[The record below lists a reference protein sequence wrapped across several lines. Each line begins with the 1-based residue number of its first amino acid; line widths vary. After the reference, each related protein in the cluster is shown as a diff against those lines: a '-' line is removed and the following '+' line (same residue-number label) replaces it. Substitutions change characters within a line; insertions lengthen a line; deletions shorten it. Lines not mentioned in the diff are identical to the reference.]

1 MLLICIILLFIITT
15 CPINSAEN
23 DIILVSDSSENLLV
37 NTPVDDLN
45 TSIKDN
51 SNSFLLG
58 DGEKEPLD
66 ASDSGF
72 SKDNKKDLS
81 QNSEILQSDF
91 LENIN
96 EIIYNNKYYLFRG
109 DCWTINNNF
118 ESSATVTSESYSD
131 LTVTGTFRT
140 ENDIVGL
147 YWNSNDPIQHPYISY
162 GNRSDYSDVIL
173 EFDYEMTGCMDF
185 SNSILSLTIAA
196 NSGEIYFLTMNRFIE
211 NNHMTLDFNNLTLLP
226 GNSYLDKNEQPVTV
240 TDEIKLDVTNLK
252 YIMFLL
258 VPSNFANSNG
268 QYTIMEN
275 MNYTCKIS
283 NITVSNGEICDE
295 QSPLEPHQ
303 YRLCE
308 GYDNSYNLNPFRLSK
323 EMRKLGYV
331 EWVDL
336 YVGASYFYE
345 KSGIIGD
352 VISDMN
358 FDNARTEKM
367 VLDKNVPLNR
377 AFRAWLDCYSRGLK
391 NNGVQNLIISVSMEN
406 LQCPQSW
413 RQMDVE
419 GNFAMTGWNPSTF
432 LYSPCNDEVVTYMQ
446 SVCEACLDIVVDNGM
461 KPILQMGESWWWW
474 NEADE
479 PNQPPCFY
487 DDATRNKYY
496 AEFGQNIPEY
506 SSSNSQYDNDTILWI
521 NHQLVKYSDAL
532 REVVKSNKYV
542 DGLYMA
548 LFFPPSVTDSDR
560 VPQMMRD
567 VNYLQD
573 AYSPDKLDILQIED
587 FDWLIFESPHHKDAY
602 TIGQELGFSED
613 RLHYFAGFVQYPQD
627 ADRCW
632 ALIQDAIDNA
642 VEKKFKEVYVWAGL
656 QVRRDRK
663 IIGYDEYVILNNLLL
678 TNQPGTVCPII
689 TAPSYVSTNE
699 NFTIKMNTDEWV
711 NGVFNIYEYK
721 NGEKGKLLAS
731 NNIVNGFSSV
741 VVSSSNVGLNKFYL
755 EFNYTNGGY
764 HLIKEVYII
773 ENSQNIS
780 IDVTREIEIGSNARI
795 TFRAPESQ
803 SQLYITVDENT
814 TNNYTIENG
823 EFTTTISN
831 LTAGYHTILLYYN
844 NGSYIDDKLVG
855 EVYYNT
861 FTVKVGIK
869 TNIDVN
875 DINTSYDLN
884 EILVVNLK
892 DSKGNSVKEKEI
904 LIRLDGI
911 THTLTTNNNGQVT
924 LPINL
929 LPENYTAEIFY
940 AGDDVYLSTS
950 ANANVLINK
959 IKTTITTNNI
969 NFTYDNPE
977 NLTITLKDYKN
988 NVLANRNI
996 KITLDGKNHTITT
1009 NNNGQ
1014 ATLAID
1020 TLPGN
1025 HTAEIIYEGNN
1036 IYSSSSANASIAINK
1051 IATNL
1056 TSNNISFTYNEPNN
1070 LIITLKD
1077 NKNNV
1082 LANKYLQITLGELDF
1097 TFKTDYYGRATLT
1110 ANLLPGNYTANILF
1124 NGDEIYLP
1132 TATNAQIII
1141 NKIKTSI
1148 TTNNINSTYDDLTS
1162 LTVTL
1167 KDYKNNTLTNK
1178 IITVKINDENYTL
1191 ATNNYGQTTLP
1202 LDLAPGNYTAEIIYE
1217 GDKIYQPTTTYTQI
1231 TINKIKTSLTAND
1244 ISFTYDNPTNLTT
1257 TLTDNKGN
1265 PLKEKQITI
1274 TINETK
1280 HTLTTDNNGQATLPI
1295 DSLPGTYTTKINYE
1309 GNDIYAP
1316 SEANASIIINKIT
1329 TNLNADNISFTYGDQ
1344 RNLLITL
1351 KDYKNN
1357 VLTNKDI
1364 KISLDGKNHTLT
1376 TNNSGQVTLAVDS
1389 LPGNYTAKIT
1399 FTEDEIYLPTASS
1412 ILITINKIDT
1422 ILTANNISFTYD
1434 NPTNLTTTL
1443 TDNKGN
1449 PLKEKQITI
1458 TINETKHTLTTDN
1471 NGQATLPID
1480 SLPGTYTT
1488 KINYEGNDIYT
1499 PSEVNATVTIKKIT
1513 TNIQTNDIT
1522 FIYNEPENLTITLKD
1537 YKNNVLTNKN
1547 LKITLD
1553 GLNQTL
1559 KTDNNGEVTLPINL
1573 VPGTYTAKITFSED
1587 EICLPSSTNANII
1600 INKIATTIT
1609 ANNITSIYGEP
1620 ENLTITLKDY
1630 KNNLLTNKNIKITI
1644 DDENYNLTTN
1654 NNGQSTLAI
1663 DLLPGN
1669 HTAEIIYE
1677 EDAIYLSS
1685 SSNANIIINKIAT
1698 FITANNINF
1707 TYDNPENLTV
1717 TLKDYKNNFLT
1728 NKNIQIIIND
1738 KNHTITTNN
1747 NGQATLPIDTLPGNY
1762 TAKITFNE
1770 DEIYLQTTAN
1780 AQITI
1785 NKIKTNMQANNI
1797 TTTYD
1802 NPKNLTVTL
1811 KDHKNNAITNKK
1823 IAITLDGKDYTLTTN
1838 DYGQTTLPIDS
1849 LPGNYTAKI
1858 TFSEDEIYLP
1868 SSTNADIK
1876 INKIKTIL
1884 SANNIGFIYSDSDN
1898 LTISLKDFNNNVLAG
1913 KDILIGVSL
1922 ITDSKTDLTYIKT
1935 TDDRGKVSIPIDYD
1949 AGNYVAIISFE
1960 GDEKYVDSSTTSN
1973 ITISKLTT
1981 RIIASD
1987 MICNLTKQKDLRA
2000 SLEDAKGNALSEA
2013 NLTITLN
2020 SNEFTITTNDL
2031 GQSNLPINL
2040 DVGNHTANIQF
2051 MGSKNYESS
2060 NKSVEITILDKIS
2073 TQIYASNITSTYG
2086 ETKNLIITLK
2096 NEKNEVL
2103 VNQNIIV
2110 NLNNKLYNITTNEN
2124 GQVKLSI
2131 NLPANTYLAKITYAG
2146 DDIYKSSNYTAK
2158 IVVNKA
2164 TPTLTAS
2171 SKTFKSTV
2179 KTKKVTVTLKY
2190 KNNAIKNTYV
2200 KLTVNKKTYK
2210 VKTNSKGIAT
2220 FTVKL
2225 TKKGSYSAVYKF
2237 DGNSNFKSTTKKV
2250 KIIIK

>member
-1 MLLICIILLFIITT
+1 M
-15 CPINSAEN
+15 
-23 DIILVSDSSENLLV
+23 
-37 NTPVDDLN
+37 
-45 TSIKDN
+45 
-51 SNSFLLG
+51 
-58 DGEKEPLD
+58 
-66 ASDSGF
+66 
-72 SKDNKKDLS
+72 
-81 QNSEILQSDF
+81 
-91 LENIN
+91 
-96 EIIYNNKYYLFRG
+96 
-109 DCWTINNNF
+109 
-118 ESSATVTSESYSD
+118 
-131 LTVTGTFRT
+131 
-140 ENDIVGL
+140 
-147 YWNSNDPIQHPYISY
+147 
-162 GNRSDYSDVIL
+162 
-173 EFDYEMTGCMDF
+173 
-185 SNSILSLTIAA
+185 
-196 NSGEIYFLTMNRFIE
+196 
-211 NNHMTLDFNNLTLLP
+211 
-226 GNSYLDKNEQPVTV
+226 
-240 TDEIKLDVTNLK
+240 
-252 YIMFLL
+252 
-258 VPSNFANSNG
+258 
-268 QYTIMEN
+268 
-275 MNYTCKIS
+275 
-283 NITVSNGEICDE
+283 
-295 QSPLEPHQ
+295 
-303 YRLCE
+303 
-308 GYDNSYNLNPFRLSK
+308 
-323 EMRKLGYV
+323 
-331 EWVDL
+331 
-336 YVGASYFYE
+336 
-345 KSGIIGD
+345 
-352 VISDMN
+352 
-358 FDNARTEKM
+358 
-367 VLDKNVPLNR
+367 
-377 AFRAWLDCYSRGLK
+377 
-391 NNGVQNLIISVSMEN
+391 
-406 LQCPQSW
+406 
-413 RQMDVE
+413 
-419 GNFAMTGWNPSTF
+419 
-432 LYSPCNDEVVTYMQ
+432 
-446 SVCEACLDIVVDNGM
+446 
-461 KPILQMGESWWWW
+461 
-474 NEADE
+474 
-479 PNQPPCFY
+479 
-487 DDATRNKYY
+487 
-496 AEFGQNIPEY
+496 
-506 SSSNSQYDNDTILWI
+506 
-521 NHQLVKYSDAL
+521 
-532 REVVKSNKYV
+532 
-542 DGLYMA
+542 
-548 LFFPPSVTDSDR
+548 
-560 VPQMMRD
+560 
-567 VNYLQD
+567 
-573 AYSPDKLDILQIED
+573 
-587 FDWLIFESPHHKDAY
+587 
-602 TIGQELGFSED
+602 
-613 RLHYFAGFVQYPQD
+613 
-627 ADRCW
+627 
-632 ALIQDAIDNA
+632 
-642 VEKKFKEVYVWAGL
+642 
-656 QVRRDRK
+656 
-663 IIGYDEYVILNNLLL
+663 
-678 TNQPGTVCPII
+678 
-689 TAPSYVSTNE
+689 
-699 NFTIKMNTDEWV
+699 
-711 NGVFNIYEYK
+711 
-721 NGEKGKLLAS
+721 
-731 NNIVNGFSSV
+731 
-741 VVSSSNVGLNKFYL
+741 
-755 EFNYTNGGY
+755 
-764 HLIKEVYII
+764 
-773 ENSQNIS
+773 
-780 IDVTREIEIGSNARI
+780 
-795 TFRAPESQ
+795 
-803 SQLYITVDENT
+803 
-814 TNNYTIENG
+814 
-823 EFTTTISN
+823 
-831 LTAGYHTILLYYN
+831 
-844 NGSYIDDKLVG
+844 
-855 EVYYNT
+855 
-861 FTVKVGIK
+861 
-869 TNIDVN
+869 
-875 DINTSYDLN
+875 
-884 EILVVNLK
+884 
-892 DSKGNSVKEKEI
+892 
-904 LIRLDGI
+904 
-911 THTLTTNNNGQVT
+911 
-924 LPINL
+924 
-929 LPENYTAEIFY
+929 
-940 AGDDVYLSTS
+940 
-950 ANANVLINK
+950 
-959 IKTTITTNNI
+959 
-969 NFTYDNPE
+969 
-977 NLTITLKDYKN
+977 
-988 NVLANRNI
+988 
-996 KITLDGKNHTITT
+996 
-1009 NNNGQ
+1009 
-1014 ATLAID
+1014 
-1020 TLPGN
+1020 
-1025 HTAEIIYEGNN
+1025 
-1036 IYSSSSANASIAINK
+1036 
-1051 IATNL
+1051 
-1056 TSNNISFTYNEPNN
+1056 
-1070 LIITLKD
+1070 
-1077 NKNNV
+1077 
-1082 LANKYLQITLGELDF
+1082 
-1097 TFKTDYYGRATLT
+1097 
-1110 ANLLPGNYTANILF
+1110 
-1124 NGDEIYLP
+1124 
-1132 TATNAQIII
+1132 
-1141 NKIKTSI
+1141 
-1148 TTNNINSTYDDLTS
+1148 
-1162 LTVTL
+1162 
-1167 KDYKNNTLTNK
+1167 
-1178 IITVKINDENYTL
+1178 
-1191 ATNNYGQTTLP
+1191 
-1202 LDLAPGNYTAEIIYE
+1202 
-1217 GDKIYQPTTTYTQI
+1217 
-1231 TINKIKTSLTAND
+1231 
-1244 ISFTYDNPTNLTT
+1244 
-1257 TLTDNKGN
+1257 
-1265 PLKEKQITI
+1265 
-1274 TINETK
+1274 
-1280 HTLTTDNNGQATLPI
+1280 
-1295 DSLPGTYTTKINYE
+1295 
-1309 GNDIYAP
+1309 
-1316 SEANASIIINKIT
+1316 
-1329 TNLNADNISFTYGDQ
+1329 
-1344 RNLLITL
+1344 
-1351 KDYKNN
+1351 
-1357 VLTNKDI
+1357 
-1364 KISLDGKNHTLT
+1364 
-1376 TNNSGQVTLAVDS
+1376 
-1389 LPGNYTAKIT
+1389 
-1399 FTEDEIYLPTASS
+1399 
-1412 ILITINKIDT
+1412 
-1422 ILTANNISFTYD
+1422 
-1434 NPTNLTTTL
+1434 
-1443 TDNKGN
+1443 
-1449 PLKEKQITI
+1449 
-1458 TINETKHTLTTDN
+1458 
-1471 NGQATLPID
+1471 
-1480 SLPGTYTT
+1480 PGTYTT

-1513 TNIQTNDIT
+1513 TNIQTNNIT

-1587 EICLPSSTNANII
+1587 EIYLPSSTNANII

-1738 KNHTITTNN
+1738 KNYTITTNN
-1747 NGQATLPIDTLPGNY
+1747 NGQATLPINTLPGNY

-1935 TDDRGKVSIPIDYD
+1935 TDDMGKVSIPIDYD

-2210 VKTNSKGIAT
+2210 VKTNSKGIVT

>member
-1 MLLICIILLFIITT
+1 MLLICIILILIITT

-23 DIILVSDSSENLLV
+23 DTILVSDSSDNLLA
-37 NTPVDDLN
+37 NAPVDDLN

-51 SNSFLLG
+51 SDSFLLG
-58 DGEKEPLD
+58 NGEKEALD
-66 ASDSGF
+66 TADSG
-72 SKDNKKDLS
+72 SEYSKKDLS
-81 QNSEILQSDF
+81 PNSEILQSGF

-96 EIIYNNKYYLFRG
+96 EITYNNKYYLFRG

-118 ESSATVTSESYSD
+118 ESSAAVTSESYSD
-131 LTVTGTFRT
+131 LAVTGTFRT

-226 GNSYLDKNEQPVTV
+226 GNSYLDKNGQPVTV

-308 GYDNSYNLNPFRLSK
+308 GYDDSYNLNPFRLSK

-345 KSGIIGD
+345 KSGTIGD

-377 AFRAWLDCYSRGLK
+377 AFRGWLDCYSRELK
-391 NNGVQNLIISVSMEN
+391 NNGVENLIISVSMEN

-461 KPILQMGESWWWW
+461 KPILQMGEFWWWW
-474 NEADE
+474 NEANE
-479 PNQPPCFY
+479 PNQQPYFY

-506 SSSNSQYDNDTILWI
+506 SSSNIQYDNDTILWL

-542 DGLYMA
+542 NGLYMA

-602 TIGQELGFSED
+602 TIGLELGFNED

-632 ALIQDAIDNA
+632 ALIQDALDKAIEN
-642 VEKKFKEVYVWAGL
+642 KFNEVYIWAGL
-656 QVRRDRK
+656 QVRRDNK

-678 TNQPGTVCPII
+678 TNQPGIVYPII
-689 TAPSYVSTNE
+689 TAPSYVSINE

-711 NGVFNIYEYK
+711 NGVFSIYEYK

-731 NNIVNGFSSV
+731 NNIEDGFSSV
-741 VVSSSNVGLNKFYL
+741 VLSSSNIGLNKFYL
-755 EFNYTNGGY
+755 EFNYTAGGY

-780 IDVTREIEIGSNARI
+780 VDVTREIEIGSNANI

-803 SQLYITVDENT
+803 SKLYITVDENT
-814 TNNYTIENG
+814 TNDYTVENG

-831 LTAGYHTILLYYN
+831 LATGYHTILLYYN

-861 FTVKVGIK
+861 FTVKMGVK

-875 DINTSYDLN
+875 NINTSYDLN

-892 DSKGNSVKEKEI
+892 DSKGNSLTGKEI

-929 LPENYTAEIFY
+929 LPENYTAEVFY
-940 AGDDVYLSTS
+940 AGDDVYLSAS

-959 IKTTITTNNI
+959 IKTTITANSVS
-969 NFTYDNPE
+969 FTYDNPE
-977 NLTITLKDYKN
+977 NLTMTLKDYKN
-988 NVLANRNI
+988 NVLANKNVQ
-996 KITLDGKNHTITT
+996 ITLDGENHTITT

-1025 HTAEIIYEGNN
+1025 HTAEIKYGGDN

-1056 TSNNISFTYNEPNN
+1056 TSNNISFTYNDPNN

-1077 NKNNV
+1077 DKNNV

-1097 TFKTDYYGRATLT
+1097 TFKTDYYGKATLI
-1110 ANLLPGNYTANILF
+1110 ANLLPGNYTAKILF

-1132 TATNAQIII
+1132 TATNAQITI

-1148 TTNNINSTYDDLTS
+1148 TTNNINFTYDDLTS

-1178 IITVKINDENYTL
+1178 IITVKINDKNYTL
-1191 ATNNYGQTTLP
+1191 TTNNYGQATLP

-1217 GDKIYQPTTTYTQI
+1217 GDKICQSTTTDTQI
-1231 TINKIKTSLTAND
+1231 TINKIKTSITAND
-1244 ISFTYDNPTNLTT
+1244 IIFTYDNPTNLTT
-1257 TLTDNKGN
+1257 TLKDNKGN

-1280 HTLTTDNNGQATLPI
+1280 HTLTTDNNGQTTLPI
-1295 DSLPGTYTTKINYE
+1295 NLLPGTYTAKINYT
-1309 GNDIYAP
+1309 GNDIYTP
-1316 SEANASIIINKIT
+1316 SATNATVTINKIT
-1329 TNLNADNISFTYGDQ
+1329 TNLNADNISFTYGDLA
-1344 RNLLITL
+1344 NLLITL
-1351 KDYKNN
+1351 KDYKNT

-1364 KISLDGKNHTLT
+1364 KISLDGENHTLT
-1376 TNNSGQVTLAVDS
+1376 TNSNGQVTLAIDS

-1399 FTEDEIYLPTASS
+1399 FTEDEIYLPTATN
-1412 ILITINKIDT
+1412 IFITISKIDT
-1422 ILTANNISFTYD
+1422 IITANDISFTYD

-1443 TDNKGN
+1443 KDNKGN

-1471 NGQATLPID
+1471 NGQTTLPINL
-1480 SLPGTYTT
+1480 LPGTYTA
-1488 KINYEGNDIYT
+1488 KINYTGNDIYT
-1499 PSEVNATVTIKKIT
+1499 PSATNATVTINKIT
-1513 TNIQTNDIT
+1513 TNMQTNSIA
-1522 FIYNEPENLTITLKD
+1522 FIYDEPENLTITLKD
-1537 YKNNVLTNKN
+1537 YKNNLLANRN
-1547 LKITLD
+1547 IQITLN
-1553 GLNQTL
+1553 GENHTI
-1559 KTDNNGEVTLPINL
+1559 TTNNNGEATLPINL
-1573 VPGTYTAKITFSED
+1573 LPGIYTAKITFNEN
-1587 EICLPSSTNANII
+1587 EIYLPSSTNADITINKITTNIQTNNITFRYDEPENLTITLKDYKNNILTNKNIQIIIDNKNYNLTTDNNGQLTLAIDLLPGNHTAEINYEEDDIYLPSSANANII

-1609 ANNITSIYGEP
+1609 ANNIDFTYDNP
-1620 ENLTITLKDY
+1620 KNLTATLKDY
-1630 KNNLLTNKNIKITI
+1630 KNNTLTNKNIQITI
-1644 DDENYNLTTN
+1644 DDKNYTITTDNNGLTT
-1654 NNGQSTLAI
+1654 LPI
-1663 DLLPGN
+1663 DSLPGTY
-1669 HTAEIIYE
+1669 TAKITFT
-1677 EDAIYLSS
+1677 EDEIYLQTTL
-1685 SSNANIIINKIAT
+1685 NTQITINKIKT
-1698 FITANNINF
+1698 NIQTNNINF
-1707 TYDNPENLTV
+1707 TYDNPKNLTA
-1717 TLKDYKNNFLT
+1717 TLKDYKNN
-1728 NKNIQIIIND
+1728 
-1738 KNHTITTNN
+1738 
-1747 NGQATLPIDTLPGNY
+1747 TL
-1762 TAKITFNE
+1762 
-1770 DEIYLQTTAN
+1770 
-1780 AQITI
+1780 
-1785 NKIKTNMQANNI
+1785 
-1797 TTTYD
+1797 
-1802 NPKNLTVTL
+1802 
-1811 KDHKNNAITNKK
+1811 TNKK
-1823 IAITLDGKDYTLTTN
+1823 ITITLDGKDYTLTTN

-1849 LPGNYTAKI
+1849 LPGNFTAKI
-1858 TFSEDEIYLP
+1858 TFNEDEIYLP
-1868 SSTNADIK
+1868 SSTNVNIT
-1876 INKIKTIL
+1876 INKIKTNL
-1884 SANNIGFIYSDSDN
+1884 TANNIGFIYSDSDN
-1898 LTISLKDFNNNVLAG
+1898 LTITLKDCNNNVLAG

-1922 ITDSKTDLTYIKT
+1922 ITDSKTDLTYDKT
-1935 TDDRGKVSIPIDYD
+1935 TDDKGEVLIPIDYD
-1949 AGNYVAIISFE
+1949 AGDYVAIISFK

-1981 RIIASD
+1981 QIIASD
-1987 MICNLTKQKDLRA
+1987 MISNLTKQKDLMA
-2000 SLEDAKGNALSEA
+2000 SLEDAKGNALSGA
-2013 NLTITLN
+2013 DLIITLN
-2020 SNEFTITTNDL
+2020 SNEIIITTDDL
-2031 GQSNLPINL
+2031 GKVNLPLNL

-2051 MGSKNYESS
+2051 MGNKNYESS

-2073 TQIYASNITSTYG
+2073 TQLYALNITSTYG

-2103 VNQNIIV
+2103 INQNVIV
-2110 NLNNKLYNITTNEN
+2110 NLNNKVYNITTNEN
-2124 GQVKLSI
+2124 GQVKISV

-2158 IVVNKA
+2158 IVVKKA
-2164 TPTLTAS
+2164 TPTITAS

-2190 KNNAIKNTYV
+2190 KNNAIKNAYV

-2210 VKTNSKGIAT
+2210 VKTNSKGIAS
-2220 FTVKL
+2220 FNVKL

-2237 DGNSNFKSTTKKV
+2237 DGNSNFKSTTKSV